1 MKMKVYTIQDG
12 VVTEGAKVQPR
23 LLSCGVT
30 IPTVAVGEE
39 GRGRKL
45 GFLPVELS
53 NSKDFETNGE
63 TVIYNCRLGKTAKGG
78 HKLIE
83 QQDSSDNDKCIDKC
97 IVVLRTGIGFRGT
110 NSHTGDRVV
119 GSDPIE
125 FMQFPCQ
132 VLAEGVIA
140 QGTAGRMGSGQQF
153 IAVAPRGVVFRTSY
167 TGRLYGRASSHYYI
181 FTGEKIMSATWEER
195 IAADLF

>member
-1 MKMKVYTIQDG
+1 MKVYTVQDG

-63 TVIYNCRLGKTAKGG
+63 TVIYNCRLGKTARGG

-83 QQDSSDNDKCIDKC
+83 RDDGDESKCL
-97 IVVLRTGIGFRGT
+97 VVMRTGIGFRGT
-110 NSHTGDRVV
+110 NFHTGDRVN
-119 GSDPIE
+119 GSDTE
-125 FMQFPCQ
+125 FLPFPCEI
-132 VLAEGVIA
+132 LSEGIVA
-140 QGTAGRMGSGQQF
+140 QGDAGRMGSGKQMVV
-153 IAVAPRGVVFRTSY
+153 IAPKGVVFRASRA
-167 TGRLYGRASSHYYI
+167 GRLYGQPSSHYYL
-181 FTGEKIMSATWEER
+181 FNGERLMSATWEER